1 MEQTHPRP
9 LLVLSGLFLIALVV
23 RVIYFIELSQIPYF
37 DIVLPVYDHSNFD
50 QGALNFAAGDVL
62 ARSPNNS
69 YSPLYKYFLGSL
81 YFLFG
86 KNFYVVYGLQF
97 VLGAFSAVLIFLIGK
112 RLFDVRVG
120 LLAFIGFA
128 FYSTEIIYE
137 GIILR
142 AAFITF
148 LGIFSFYVLLRL
160 RESPTPL
167 MLIGCALILS
177 LFFSVAS

>member
-1 MEQTHPRP
+1 MEQTCPRP
-9 LLVLSGLFLIALVV
+9 LLVLSGLFLTALVV

-97 VLGAFSAVLIFLIGK
+97 VLGAFGAVLIFLRGK

-120 LLAFIGFA
+120 LLAFMDLPFTPRKLYMKG
-128 FYSTEIIYE
+128 
-137 GIILR
+137 
-142 AAFITF
+142 
-148 LGIFSFYVLLRL
+148 SFFVPPS
-160 RESPTPL
+160 SP
-167 MLIGCALILS
+167 
-177 LFFSVAS
+177 F

>member
-9 LLVLSGLFLIALVV
+9 LLVLSGLFLTALVV

-37 DIVLPVYDHSNFD
+37 DIVLPVYNHFNFD
-50 QGALNFAAGDVL
+50 QGGLNFAAGDVL

-97 VLGAFSAVLIFLIGK
+97 VLGAFGAVLIFLIGK

-120 LLAFIGFA
+120 LLAFMDLPFTPRKLYMKGSFSGPPSSP
-128 FYSTEIIYE
+128 FWEFFRST
-137 GIILR
+137 L
-142 AAFITF
+142 
-148 LGIFSFYVLLRL
+148 
-160 RESPTPL
+160 
-167 MLIGCALILS
+167 
-177 LFFSVAS
+177 